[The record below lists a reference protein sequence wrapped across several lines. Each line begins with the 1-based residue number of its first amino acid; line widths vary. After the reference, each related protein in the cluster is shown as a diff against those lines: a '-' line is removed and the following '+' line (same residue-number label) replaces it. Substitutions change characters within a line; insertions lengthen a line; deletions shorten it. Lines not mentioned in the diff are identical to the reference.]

1 MSARILIVDDL
12 VPNIRLLEVKLTAEY
27 YDVLTATNGEDAIKI
42 AETEKLDLILL
53 DAMMPEMDGEPRAY
67 PDYHAHRP

>member
-27 YDVLTATNGEDAIKI
+27 YDVLTASNGEDAL
-42 AETEKLDLILL
+42 ESS
-53 DAMMPEMDGEPRAY
+53 
-67 PDYHAHRP
+67 